1 MLTNDVIEDGKVA
14 MQLNV
19 VIVGDV
25 RTRPTIL
32 HVMGCYD
39 LYRQSHRRWMMLRYQ
54 STMLNSDQLY

>member
-1 MLTNDVIEDGKVA
+1 MIWCLNPVIDVDEVSILTNDVIEDGKVA

-32 HVMGCYD
+32 HVM
-39 LYRQSHRRWMMLRYQ
+39 LLMF
-54 STMLNSDQLY
+54 